1 MNRNRNMLNGT
12 LGDLSAGSLKGKRIK
27 RDIKRGDLRGK
38 IKVVLDHKTTVYVDD
53 ENKIEEVRKRYKDLD
68 KFNNLKKG

>member
-1 MNRNRNMLNGT
+1 MLNGT
-12 LGDLSAGSLKGKRIK
+12 LGDLTRGSLRGKRIK
-27 RDIKRGDLRGK
+27 RDTTRGDLRGK